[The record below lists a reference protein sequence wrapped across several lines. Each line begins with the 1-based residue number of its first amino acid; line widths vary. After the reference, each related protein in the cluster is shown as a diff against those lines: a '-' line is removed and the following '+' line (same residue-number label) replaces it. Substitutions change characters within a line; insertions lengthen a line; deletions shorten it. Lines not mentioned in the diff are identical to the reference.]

1 MTEEQEARITV
12 EELCIPGWAKTVDNA
27 LDDYRDA
34 IVAAMTAEYDA
45 KLGDIR
51 LDAER
56 WRWVREN
63 GTRMCEPTYRRGHPE
78 PSGDVL
84 ASFTFILPSHPAFH
98 ANPEAAIDAART
110 PSPEPTNDR

>member
-12 EELCIPGWAKTVDNA
+12 EELCIPGWAKTVDKA
-27 LDDYRDA
+27 LDNYRDA
-34 IVAAMTAEYDA
+34 VVAATKAEYEA
-45 KLGDIR
+45 KLAALR
-51 LDAER
+51 LDAAR

-84 ASFTFILPSHPAFH
+84 ASFTFMLPSHPAFH
-98 ANPEAAIDAART
+98 ANPEAAIDAVLT
-110 PSPEPTNDR
+110 TSPVAP

>member
-12 EELCIPGWAKTVDNA
+12 EELCIPGWAKTVDKA
-27 LDDYRDA
+27 LDDYRAA
-34 IVAAMTAEYDA
+34 IVAATVAEYEA
-45 KLGDIR
+45 KRSL
-51 LDAER
+51 LEADAER

-84 ASFTFILPSHPAFH
+84 ASFTFMLPSHPAFH
-98 ANPEAAIDAART
+98 ANPEAAIDAARPQAPAT
-110 PSPEPTNDR
+110 P